1 MYKIYTYMKFILL
14 YKFPYTYIKPTIFPP
29 PAHTNFTL
37 FFTK

>member
-1 MYKIYTYMKFILL
+1 MYKIYTYMKFIQL
-14 YKFPYTYIKPTIFPP
+14 YKFPYTYIKPTIFS